1 MLNVKFSDGTNRIKL
16 VREKKNSDNTERSQ
30 SERDRGEE
38 NVSVSTG
45 KRESHDEVQMY
56 KRRQHRN

>member
-16 VREKKNSDNTERSQ
+16 VREKKKSDNAERSQ
-30 SERDRGEE
+30 SERDRGVK

-45 KRESHDEVQMY
+45 ERESHGEVQMY